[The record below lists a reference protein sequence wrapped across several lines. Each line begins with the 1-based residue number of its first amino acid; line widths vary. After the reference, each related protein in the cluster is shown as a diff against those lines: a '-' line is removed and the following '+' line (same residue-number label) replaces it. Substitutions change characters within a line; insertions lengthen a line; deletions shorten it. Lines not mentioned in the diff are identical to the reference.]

1 MNDLV
6 KARPCEGF
14 LAVGVGERKG
24 EKEHKTTER
33 KKQTNTNY
41 DMTKNRIV

>member
-1 MNDLV
+1 MIWL
-6 KARPCEGF
+6 RPDPVRVFSQLELGQ
-14 LAVGVGERKG
+14 RKG

-41 DMTKNRIV
+41 DDEE